1 VLGRDRA
8 LLEVSSHAAEHIVE
22 LSARHAEI
30 LLMLAVHREGLSA
43 EALAEL
49 VYGDDATDTLRPEM
63 TRLRKVLERAAPHLA
78 PQSRPYRLAAPLET
92 DAQHVLSLLDRGAH
106 RVALAACPG
115 PVLPDSDAP
124 GVAELRDS
132 VRRAIRESLLAE
144 AGVDVLLAYADT
156 AGGSD
161 DAEVLREC
169 LRLLPARSP
178 RRAALVARLE
188 RLEER

>member
-1 VLGRDRA
+1 
-8 LLEVSSHAAEHIVE
+8 
-22 LSARHAEI
+22 
-30 LLMLAVHREGLSA
+30 
-43 EALAEL
+43 
-49 VYGDDATDTLRPEM
+49 
-63 TRLRKVLERAAPHLA
+63 
-78 PQSRPYRLAAPLET
+78 
-92 DAQHVLSLLDRGAH
+92 VLSLLDRGAH